1 MKVSDSKIMTKLAI
15 FDLDGVLADIKDVHY
30 HALNEALS
38 YIDPKYIISYGDHI
52 TKFDGK
58 KTLDKLE
65 ILSKEK
71 GLSEDLFQKIW
82 MIKQKKTSEVIK
94 SLSAQPNILNSLK
107 YLKDHNITI
116 AVASNSI
123 RETVKEVLLA
133 TGYIKYIDFYL
144 SNEDVIRAKPNS
156 EIYLKCMIMANVS
169 PCETV
174 IFEDSPTGLKAAEC
188 SGAKVIK
195 IDSTQDLT
203 IKLMQDIV
211 SSPPKINKWKNDK
224 LNIVIPMAGNGSRF
238 VDAGYTFPK
247 PLIEIHNKPMIQKI
261 VENLG
266 IDAKYTFIVQKK
278 HYEQYALK
286 YLLEMISPGCSIIQV
301 DEVTEGAACTV
312 LLAKEIINNKDPL
325 LLANSDQFIEWDNY
339 DFFYTCQNSSFDGA
353 ILTFESVHPKWS
365 FAKINDSNFVT
376 EVAEKKPISNIA
388 TVGIYYWSK
397 GSDFVK
403 YAEQMINKNI
413 RVNNEF
419 YVCPVFNEAILDG
432 KKFITYNIEK
442 MWGLGTP
449 EDLQLFIENNKI

>member
-1 MKVSDSKIMTKLAI
+1 MTKLAI

-30 HALNEALS
+30 HSLNEALLC
-38 YIDPKYIISYGDHI
+38 IDPKYSISYSEHI

-71 GLSEDLFQKIW
+71 GLSKDLFQQIW
-82 MIKQKKTSEVIK
+82 TIKQKKTSEAIK
-94 SLSAQPNILNSLK
+94 FLVAQSNILDSLK
-107 YLKDHNITI
+107 YLKDQNITI

-123 RETVKEVLLA
+123 RDTVKQVLLS
-133 TGYIKYIDFYL
+133 TEYIKYIDFYL
-144 SNEDVIRAKPNS
+144 SNEDVINAKPNA
-156 EIYLKCMIMANVS
+156 EIYLKCMIMANVG

-203 IKLMQDIV
+203 IQLMQNTIF
-211 SSPPKINKWKNDK
+211 SPPKINKWENNK
-224 LNIVIPMAGNGSRF
+224 LNVVIPMAGNGSRF
-238 VDAGYTFPK
+238 IDAGYTFPK
-247 PLIEIHNKPMIQKI
+247 PLIEIHSKPMIQKI

-266 IDAKYTFIVQKK
+266 IDAQYTFIVQKK

-301 DEVTEGAACTV
+301 DGVTEGAACTV
-312 LLAKEIINNKDPL
+312 LLAKEIINNDHPL
-325 LLANSDQFIEWDNY
+325 LLANSDQFIEWNNY
-339 DFFYTCQNSSFDGA
+339 DFFYTCQNSAFDGV
-353 ILTFESVHPKWS
+353 ILTFESMHPKWS
-365 FAKINDSNFVT
+365 FAKINASGFVT
-376 EVAEKKPISNIA
+376 EVAEKKPISNMA

-397 GSDFVK
+397 GSNFVK

-419 YVCPVFNEAILDG
+419 YVCPVFNEAILDD

-449 EDLQLFIENNKI
+449 EDLQFFIENNKT